1 MNYIIVTG
9 GTSLIGEEI
18 IYKLGA
24 KTNIIFT
31 YNKSLNKSKNIEKNF
46 KKISKNKIISYKLD
60 LHNEKNIY
68 NF

>member
-1 MNYIIVTG
+1 MKYIIVTG

-31 YNKSLNKSKNIEKNF
+31 YILVNTLPRKLIGKTQSTIKM
-46 KKISKNKIISYKLD
+46 IS
-60 LHNEKNIY
+60 
-68 NF
+68 